1 MSAPDS
7 MEIERVV
14 EAARDALTDEMVGR
28 LTGAVGGG
36 LTLIDQIDRA
46 GLGKAIPAIAEMV
59 NNGDLER
66 LVHLARVYGSAQ
78 DALTDEMV
86 GRLTEAVGGGLTLI
100 DQVNRAGLEK
110 AIPAIA
116 EMVNNGDLERLVHLA
131 RVYGSAQDALTDEMV
146 GRLAETLGEGLSL
159 LDRFSRGG
167 ALRLVEMLERLESSG
182 ALERTAKVV
191 PLLVERL
198 GMLEDMLH
206 CVEEA
211 AKEQVAPSPGG
222 FGGLWSLMKDPDNQ
236 ESLRFLISVGKR
248 LRTKCAS

>member
-7 MEIERVV
+7 MEIERVI
-14 EAARDALTDEMVGR
+14 EAAKDALTDEMVGR
-28 LTGAVGGG
+28 LTAAVGGG
-36 LTLIDQIDRA
+36 LTLIDQVDRA

-86 GRLTEAVGGGLTLI
+86 GRLTEAVGGGLTLV

-131 RVYGSAQDALTDEMV
+131 RLYGSAQDALTDEMV
-146 GRLAETLGEGLSL
+146 GRLAETMGEGLSL

-167 ALRLVEMLERLESSG
+167 ALRIVEMLERLEASG
-182 ALERTAKVV
+182 ALERTAKVI
-191 PLLVERL
+191 PLLVDRL
-198 GMLEDMLH
+198 GMLEHMLH

-211 AKEQVAPSPGG
+211 AKEPVSPSGG
-222 FGGLWSLMKDPDNQ
+222 GIGGLWSLMKDPENQ

-248 LRTKCAS
+248 MRTKCSS

>member
-1 MSAPDS
+1 MSDIN
-7 MEIERVV
+7 EVERVI
-14 EAARDALTDEMVGR
+14 EAAKDALTDEMVGR
-28 LTGAVGGG
+28 LTSAVGGG
-36 LTLIDQIDRA
+36 LTLIDQVDRA

-86 GRLTEAVGGGLTLI
+86 GRLTEAVGGGLTLV

-131 RVYGSAQDALTDEMV
+131 RLYGSAQDALTDEMV
-146 GRLAETLGEGLSL
+146 GRLAGTLGDGLSL
-159 LDRFSRGG
+159 LDRFNRGG
-167 ALRLVEMLERLESSG
+167 ASRLVEMLERLESSG
-182 ALERTAKVV
+182 ALERTVHILPQLIDK
-191 PLLVERL
+191 L
-198 GMLEDMLH
+198 GMLEGMLN

-211 AKEQVAPSPGG
+211 AKEKAPPSSGG
-222 FGGLWSLMKDPDNQ
+222 FGGLWSMMKDPDNQ
-236 ESLRFLISVGKR
+236 ESLRFLITLGKK
-248 LRTKCAS
+248 LRTKCSN

>member
-7 MEIERVV
+7 IEIERVV

-28 LTGAVGGG
+28 LTEAVGGG

-46 GLGKAIPAIAEMV
+46 GLGRAIPAIAEMV

-86 GRLTEAVGGGLTLI
+86 GRLTEAVGGGLTLV

-131 RVYGSAQDALTDEMV
+131 RLYGSAQDALTDEMV
-146 GRLAETLGEGLSL
+146 GRLAETVGEGLSL

-167 ALRLVEMLERLESSG
+167 ALRLVEMLERLEASG

-191 PLLVERL
+191 PLLVDRL
-198 GMLEDMLH
+198 GMLENMLH

-211 AKEQVAPSPGG
+211 AKEPAPPSPGG
-222 FGGLWSLMKDPDNQ
+222 IGGLWSLMKDPENQ
-236 ESLRFLISVGKR
+236 ESLRFLISLGKK

>member
-1 MSAPDS
+1 MSDIN
-7 MEIERVV
+7 EVERVV
-14 EAARDALTDEMVGR
+14 EAAKDALTDEMVGR
-28 LTGAVGGG
+28 LTSAVGGG
-36 LTLIDQIDRA
+36 LTLIDQVDRA

-86 GRLTEAVGGGLTLI
+86 GRLTEAVGGGLTLV

-146 GRLAETLGEGLSL
+146 GRLAETVGEGLSL
-159 LDRFSRGG
+159 LDRFNRGG
-167 ALRLVEMLERLESSG
+167 ANRLVEMLERLESSG
-182 ALERTAKVV
+182 ALERTAQILPQLIDK
-191 PLLVERL
+191 L
-198 GMLEDMLH
+198 GMMESMLN
-206 CVEEA
+206 CIEEA
-211 AKEQVAPSPGG
+211 AKEKAPPSSGG
-222 FGGLWSLMKDPDNQ
+222 IGGMWSMLKDPDNQ
-236 ESLRFLISVGKR
+236 ESLRFLITVGKK
-248 LRTKCAS
+248 LRTKCST